1 MRSFLDPTPVR
12 GERMTSQTVVRTC
25 IGCRS
30 RADQQELVRVALD
43 SSTEPPSVVWDPE
56 RRRPG
61 RGAWLHP
68 GEDCLHLALRRRA
81 FGRAFRPAVDADALV
96 RTAEAPADRPT
107 DEGGS
112 EI

>member
-1 MRSFLDPTPVR
+1 
-12 GERMTSQTVVRTC
+12 MTSRTVVRTC

-81 FGRAFRPAVDADALV
+81 FGRAFLSAVDADALG